1 MSSYLNKLFQYEA
14 SLLQE
19 LYPFSLVSSQRF
31 SSFNVVFHPNQV
43 NGVAQEKV
51 ILASADAVDSGDGS
65 FILTKWFNV

>member
-1 MSSYLNKLFQYEA
+1 MSSYLNKLFRYEL
-14 SLLQE
+14 SFLKDV
-19 LYPFSLVSSQRF
+19 YPFLSVSSQRF

-65 FILTKWFNV
+65 FVLTNRVND